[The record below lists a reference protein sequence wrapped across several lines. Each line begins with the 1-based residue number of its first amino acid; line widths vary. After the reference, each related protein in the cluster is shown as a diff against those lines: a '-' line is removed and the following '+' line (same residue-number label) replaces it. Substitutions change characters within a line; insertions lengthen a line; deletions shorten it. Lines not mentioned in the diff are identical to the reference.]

1 MPPAIQAPQTF
12 IARQLVHVLT
22 DAFDVITAW
31 RARRREMAAIRHLRR
46 YDPHLVTDIDLDA
59 EALWQPRPHIR
70 SLHTAFARAAG
81 VRQGADK
88 A

>member
-1 MPPAIQAPQTF
+1 MPHAIQAPQTF
-12 IARQLVHVLT
+12 IARQLHH
-22 DAFDVITAW
+22 AFAEAVDVITGW
-31 RARRREMAAIRHLRR
+31 RARRVEMAAIRHLRH